1 MEQPATTAQPPGNE
15 EARTIEMF
23 RPKMRGAADSLG
35 PMMSVI
41 AASDSVSL
49 QA

>member
-1 MEQPATTAQPPGNE
+1 MEQPATAQPSSNE
-15 EARTIEMF
+15 VAPTIEMF
-23 RPKMRGAADSLG
+23 RPKMQAQPIVFG

-41 AASDSVSL
+41 AASDGASL